1 MFIWFLGVILV
12 SEKTIGDRFQQLTK
26 YSRDGLGDGPDWSI
40 QPDFYKVYPDVPHV
54 ELPKML
60 NHPACR
66 FHETV
71 VDRRSIRDFSSTAVP
86 LDQLSYLLWVSTGI
100 QRIEEGFAFR
110 TAPSAGALYPIE
122 TYLVVNNVK
131 DLDAGVYHYDIQQ
144 HRLEEL
150 KKGNFCVPIAQAAL
164 HQEMC
169 AHAAVVFV
177 WAGVFNRSK
186 CKYGQR
192 AYRYIYLD
200 AGHIAENLALGAV
213 SLGLGS
219 CQIAALYDDEVNSI
233 IDVDG
238 TKESVLYMSVVG
250 VPQ

>member
-1 MFIWFLGVILV
+1 MPHRTLPRPVLSSAF
-12 SEKTIGDRFQQLTK
+12 RF
-26 YSRDGLGDGPDWSI
+26 
-40 QPDFYKVYPDVPHV
+40 
-54 ELPKML
+54 E
-60 NHPACR
+60 
-66 FHETV
+66 EV
-71 VDRRSIRDFSSTAVP
+71 VRTRRSIRDFSQTP
-86 LDQLSYLLWVSTGI
+86 LRLEQVSFLLWVSSGI

-144 HRLEEL
+144 HGLEEL
-150 KKGNFCVPIAQAAL
+150 KKGDFRVPIAQAAL
-164 HQEMC
+164 DQMMC
-169 AHAAVVFV
+169 AHAAVVVV
-177 WAGVFNRSK
+177 WTGVFNRSK

-219 CQIAALYDDEVNSI
+219 CQIAALYDDEVNII

-238 TKESVLYMSVVG
+238 TQESVLYLSVVG